1 MPIRLKDLSIRYKLT
16 ALFMAI
22 TGFTALAI
30 TCPMATYEVLT
41 FRSGAAQN
49 LATLGDVLAGNSTA
63 ALTFRDAKSARETL
77 QALRAE
83 PNVTAACIYSSDGK
97 PFAKYTRDAED
108 SGFIPPSPQEE
119 SVKFKN
125 GHLLQFRKIALA
137 GDTIGTIYLE
147 SDLEQ
152 MHARLRAYTLNFLVT
167 LLVTFLL
174 ALVLASRFQRPI
186 SEPVL
191 SLVQTTKAVSVRG
204 DYSIRAN
211 VFNKD
216 EFGVLATEFNG
227 MLSQIESRDLELQQ
241 HREHLE
247 EEVAHRTNELVEMN
261 TDLVAAKE
269 AAEAASRAKSEF
281 LANMSHEIR
290 TPLNGVIGMTDLALD
305 SKPEGQLGE
314 YLKVIESSANSLL
327 TVINDILDFS
337 KIEAGKM
344 DLEVIDFDL
353 RNCLEE
359 ALRPLALR
367 ADEKGLELLC
377 DIATNVPEIVQGDST
392 RLRQVVVNLVGNA
405 IKFTS
410 AGEVVLRVEVE
421 GKENESQNI
430 LFTVIDTGIGIPPE
444 KRESI
449 FNPFSQADTSTT
461 RRYGGTGLGLTICA
475 RLVSMMEGRIWLE
488 SELGRG
494 SQFHFTARLKAVAHT
509 AESTFGLPYEKLR
522 GTSVLIVDDNATNRR
537 ILQDILRGC
546 GMVTG
551 QAEGG
556 EQAIAELLVAK
567 SSGRAYEL
575 VLTDM
580 HMPDMDGFGLIEKIR
595 DTAGLSTTTIMMLTS
610 AGHGEDVERCRKL
623 GVKSYLLKPIRKW
636 ELVSAIGKALGEAVA
651 FTQPVPAASGTPA
664 TSVEGLHI
672 LLAEDNRVNQKVA
685 IRTLE
690 KMGHSVVVAENGRDA
705 VSLVGKHTFDLVLM
719 DIQMPILDGL
729 TATRQIRDAESEGR
743 SYTPIIAM
751 TAHAMKGDRER
762 CLESGMDGYVSK
774 PIDRKALKEAIA
786 SAVKGSRHSSHQDDS
801 DTDSIGWNYEQVL
814 ERIGGDETLF
824 REIAQIFQDETPKN
838 LEILRQAIS
847 RRDAAAIEKI
857 AHSLKSQ
864 LGYLGT
870 PGISQRTRALEE
882 MARANDLDDA
892 ASIFATVETEISA
905 ILRCIQTANSLTV
918 GKEMTAGGGAGR

>member
-1 MPIRLKDLSIRYKLT
+1 MRLKDLSIRYKLT

-125 GHLLQFRKIALA
+125 GHLIQFRKIALA

-247 EEVAHRTNELVEMN
+247 EEVAHRTNELLEMN

-377 DIATNVPEIVQGDST
+377 DIATNVPEVVQGDST

-421 GKENESQNI
+421 GEESESQNI

-461 RRYGGTGLGLTICA
+461 RTYGGTGLGLTICA

-494 SQFHFTARLKAVAHT
+494 SQFHFTARLKAIAHT
-509 AESTFGLPYEKLR
+509 AESTLGLPYEKLR

-546 GMVTG
+546 GMLTG

-556 EQAIAELLVAK
+556 EQAIAELLAAR
-567 SSGRAYEL
+567 SSGRAYGL

-595 DTAGLSTTTIMMLTS
+595 DTAGLSTTAVMMLTS

-636 ELVSAIGKALGEAVA
+636 ELVSAIGRALGEAIA
-651 FTQPVPAASGTPA
+651 PTQPAPAASGTPV
-664 TSVEGLHI
+664 TSVESLHI

-685 IRTLE
+685 VRTLE
-690 KMGHSVVVAENGRDA
+690 KMGHSVVVADNGRDA
-705 VSLVGKHTFDLVLM
+705 VSLLANHTFDLVLM

-729 TATRQIRDAESEGR
+729 TATRQIRDAEMPGHLH
-743 SYTPIIAM
+743 TPIIAM
-751 TAHAMKGDRER
+751 TALAMKGDRER

-774 PIDRKALKEAIA
+774 PIDRRALKEAIA
-786 SAVKGSRHSSHQDDS
+786 SVVKGSRHSSHPDDS
-801 DTDSIGWNYEQVL
+801 GTDSIAWNYEQVL

-824 REIAQIFQDETPKN
+824 REIALIFLDETPKN

-864 LGYLGT
+864 LGYMAT
-870 PGISQRTRALEE
+870 PGISQKAQALEE
-882 MARANDLDDA
+882 MARANTLEDA
-892 ASIFATVETEISA
+892 ATIFATIESEIS
-905 ILRCIQTANSLTV
+905 IVLRCIQTVNGLRPEDRMA
-918 GKEMTAGGGAGR
+918 AGSGARLI

>member
-1 MPIRLKDLSIRYKLT
+1 MLRRATPMRLKDLSIRYKLT

-125 GHLLQFRKIALA
+125 GHLIQFRKIALA

-247 EEVAHRTNELVEMN
+247 EEVAHRTNELLEMN

-269 AAEAASRAKSEF
+269 AAEAARRAKSEF

-290 TPLNGVIGMTDLALD
+290 TPRNGVIGMTDLALD

-377 DIATNVPEIVQGDST
+377 DIATNVPEVVQGDST
-392 RLRQVVVNLVGNA
+392 RLRQVVGNLVGNA

-421 GKENESQNI
+421 VEESESQNI

-461 RRYGGTGLGLTICA
+461 RTYGGTGLGMTICA

-494 SQFHFTARLKAVAHT
+494 SQFHFTARLQSIRHT
-509 AESTFGLPYEKLR
+509 AESTLGLPYEKLR

-546 GMVTG
+546 GMLTG

-556 EQAIAELLVAK
+556 EQAIAELLAAR
-567 SSGRAYEL
+567 SSGRAYGL

-595 DTAGLSTTTIMMLTS
+595 GTAGLSAPAVMMLTS

-636 ELVSAIGKALGEAVA
+636 ELVSAIGRALGEAIA
-651 FTQPVPAASGTPA
+651 PTQPAPAASGTPV
-664 TSVEGLHI
+664 TSVESLHI
-672 LLAEDNRVNQKVA
+672 ILAEDNRVNQ
-685 IRTLE
+685 
-690 KMGHSVVVAENGRDA
+690 
-705 VSLVGKHTFDLVLM
+705 
-719 DIQMPILDGL
+719 
-729 TATRQIRDAESEGR
+729 
-743 SYTPIIAM
+743 
-751 TAHAMKGDRER
+751 
-762 CLESGMDGYVSK
+762 
-774 PIDRKALKEAIA
+774 
-786 SAVKGSRHSSHQDDS
+786 
-801 DTDSIGWNYEQVL
+801 
-814 ERIGGDETLF
+814 
-824 REIAQIFQDETPKN
+824 
-838 LEILRQAIS
+838 
-847 RRDAAAIEKI
+847 
-857 AHSLKSQ
+857 
-864 LGYLGT
+864 
-870 PGISQRTRALEE
+870 
-882 MARANDLDDA
+882 
-892 ASIFATVETEISA
+892 
-905 ILRCIQTANSLTV
+905 
-918 GKEMTAGGGAGR
+918 